1 MFLSDVSIKRPVFAT
16 MMMVALVVLGIV
28 SFNRLAVDEY
38 PDITYP
44 IVIVQSSYPGAS
56 PEVMERDVSRPIE
69 EALNTVQGLKE
80 LTSSSLNGSSIVRV
94 QFNLDVDVMAA
105 QQEVQSKVARIRR
118 ALPPEMEEPII
129 LRFDPNER
137 PIMSIAMQSGER
149 PMRELT
155 SLAEQVVSPRLQ
167 SVTGVGGI
175 NLAGTETRQIRIEI
189 NPDAMRSYGI
199 SVPQVI
205 SALRD
210 ENQEV
215 PAGRV
220 TRGETEDLIRIT
232 GRIVDP
238 AAFASIAVA
247 VRNGVPVRL
256 GDVATV
262 VDGAADRRT
271 AALLGEGGSGPDQPA
286 LALDILK
293 ISGSNTVAVA
303 DSVRAAAAALERQLP
318 ADVKLRV
325 IRDDSQKIREGL
337 ADVELTI
344 VLGAVLTIAIIYLF
358 LNSWRSTIITGLT
371 LPVSIISA
379 FFIMWVFGFTVNT
392 MTLLALSLAIG
403 LLIDDAI
410 VVRENIVR
418 HVHMG
423 KDHVRAA
430 KEGTDEIGLAVFSTT
445 LAVVAVF
452 IPVAFMGG
460 MIGRIFFQFGVT
472 VTFAVLVSLFVSFT
486 LDPMLSSVWPD
497 PDHEN
502 ADGTPTKRMNPIR
515 RVGLAFDR
523 WFERTADKYPAKLD
537 WALRHRAIVMAGAV
551 ASVVAAGVIYPFLGF
566 TWLPEVDN
574 GEFNVNLR
582 TPPGSSLQYT
592 VGKAEYVSRF
602 LRSKPEVEFTYTTIG
617 GGFRGT
623 SNSGQIY
630 VKLKSR
636 HERDKDLFAIQN
648 ELRQELRKMTGVRPT
663 ITGSRSI
670 FGGFGQPI
678 QINVQGPEENR
689 LKLAASQVLEKIRQT
704 EGAAEPNSSDEGQ
717 IPQLDINVD
726 RQQAWA
732 AGIGI
737 ADVAATLQP
746 VFAGQR
752 ATRWEDPLGY
762 SHDVVVVYPD
772 SLRTNA
778 ADISELMIPSGA
790 TDPATGRAAMV
801 PLSQVAEVKTNLAP
815 QQINRRSLERQVSV
829 SAGVLPGYS
838 MGEVA
843 GRVRLAIDSL
853 GLPLGY
859 RTIFGGD
866 VQNLEETKGYVLA
879 AIGLAV
885 VFIYLILASLFGS
898 FFQPLA
904 IMLALPLSF
913 IGVALA
919 LLLTNGNINVMTM
932 IGIIM
937 LMGLVTKNGIL
948 LLDFSNQQRA
958 RGASRHDSLLQ
969 SGRIRLRPII
979 MTTVAMIFGML
990 PLAFAI
996 GEGAEQRAPMA
1007 RAVIGGLITS
1017 TLLTLFVVPVMS
1029 TVLEDATAWIRA
1041 AVPAAIGTIRK
1052 GRGGEGKPGA
1062 PPKAPAR
1069 PQPPAPEPVAAMHL
1083 RMAKETGK
1091 D

>member
-1 MFLSDVSIKRPVFAT
+1 
-16 MMMVALVVLGIV
+16 
-28 SFNRLAVDEY
+28 
-38 PDITYP
+38 
-44 IVIVQSSYPGAS
+44 
-56 PEVMERDVSRPIE
+56 
-69 EALNTVQGLKE
+69 NTVQGLKE
-80 LTSSSLNGSSIVRV
+80 LTSTSLNGSSIVRA
-94 QFNLDVDVMAA
+94 QFHLDVDVMTA
-105 QQEVQSKVARIRR
+105 QQEVISKVARNRR
-118 ALPPEMEEPII
+118 SLPPEMPEPIV

-167 SVTGVGGI
+167 SVSGVGGI
-175 NLAGTETRQIRIEI
+175 NLAGTETRQIRIEV

-199 SVPQVI
+199 SVPQLMT
-205 SALRD
+205 ALRE

-220 TRGETEDLIRIT
+220 IRGETEDLIRIT

-238 AAFASIAVA
+238 SAFGNITVA

-256 GDVATV
+256 GDVARV
-262 VDGAADRRT
+262 VDGAADKRT
-271 AALLGEGGSGPDQPA
+271 AALLGEAGNPNDQPA

-293 ISGSNTVAVA
+293 IAGSNTVEVA

-325 IRDDSQKIREGL
+325 IRDDSRSIREGL
-337 ADVELTI
+337 ADVQLTI
-344 VLGAVLTIAIIYLF
+344 VLGAVLTIMIIYLF

-392 MTLLALSLAIG
+392 MTLLALSLSIG

-430 KEGTDEIGLAVFSTT
+430 REGTNEIGLAVFSTT
-445 LAVVAVF
+445 LAIIAVF

-497 PDHEN
+497 PDHE
-502 ADGTPTKRMNPIR
+502 DTDKKRMNPIR
-515 RVGLAFDR
+515 RVGLAFDE
-523 WFERTADKYPAKLD
+523 WFERMADKYPAKLD
-537 WALRHRAIVMAGAV
+537 WALRHRLMVLVAAAG
-551 ASVVAAGVIYPFLGF
+551 SVVAAGVIYPFLGF
-566 TWLPEVDN
+566 TWLPEVDT
-574 GEFNVNLR
+574 GEFNVNIR
-582 TPPGSSLQYT
+582 TQPGSSLSYT
-592 VGKAEYVSRF
+592 VGKAQEVSRF
-602 LRSKPEVEFTYTTIG
+602 LRSQPEVDFTYTTVG

-623 SNSGQIY
+623 PNSGGIY
-630 VKLKSR
+630 VKLKPR
-636 HERDKDLFAIQN
+636 HERDRDLFEIQN
-648 ELRQELRKMTGVRPT
+648 ALRGELRKITGVRPT
-663 ITGSRSI
+663 ISGSRSI

-678 QINVQGPEENR
+678 QINVQGPEESR
-689 LKLAASQVLEKIRQT
+689 LKLAANQVLEKIRDV

-717 IPQLDINVD
+717 IPQLDVNVD

-732 AGIGI
+732 AGVGI
-737 ADVAATLQP
+737 ADVASTLQP

-772 SLRTNA
+772 SLRTNV
-778 ADISELMIPSGA
+778 ADVADLMIPTGSN
-790 TDPATGRAAMV
+790 DPATGRPGMV
-801 PLSQVAEVKTNLAP
+801 PLSQIARVEMNLAP

-838 MGEVA
+838 MGDVA
-843 GRVRLAIDSL
+843 DRVRLGIDSI
-853 GLPLGY
+853 GLPIGY
-859 RTIFGGD
+859 RTVFGGD
-866 VQNLEETKGYVLA
+866 VQNLEETTGYVLA
-879 AIGLAV
+879 ALGLAV

-919 LLLTNGNINVMTM
+919 LLVTKGSINVMTM
-932 IGIIM
+932 IGVIM

-948 LLDFSNQQRA
+948 LLDYSNQQREK
-958 RGASRHDSLLQ
+958 GVSRHDSMMEA
-969 SGRIRLRPII
+969 GRIRLRPII

-990 PLAFAI
+990 PLALAI

-1017 TLLTLFVVPVMS
+1017 TMLTLLV
-1029 TVLEDATAWIRA
+1029 
-1041 AVPAAIGTIRK
+1041 
-1052 GRGGEGKPGA
+1052 
-1062 PPKAPAR
+1062 
-1069 PQPPAPEPVAAMHL
+1069 
-1083 RMAKETGK
+1083 
-1091 D
+1091 